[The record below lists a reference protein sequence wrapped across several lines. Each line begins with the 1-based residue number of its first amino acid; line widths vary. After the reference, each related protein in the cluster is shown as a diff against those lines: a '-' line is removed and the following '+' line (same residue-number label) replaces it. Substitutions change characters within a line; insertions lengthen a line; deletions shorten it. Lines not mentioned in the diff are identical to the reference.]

1 MFELSLDEMKN
12 FSSAEIDTFLSMYA
26 NANKAPILVKSNTIN
41 NVLIPVG
48 LENITL
54 SEIKIGPNPNSEGII
69 YIQGMPS
76 NTELSLFTPSG
87 QRLTCTIQISSNGI
101 SVTLP
106 VSKGIYYLVC
116 TKNGKKSLKK
126 IVRL

>member
-1 MFELSLDEMKN
+1 
-12 FSSAEIDTFLSMYA
+12 MYA

-87 QRLTCTIQISSNGI
+87 QRLTCTIQRSSNGI

-106 VSKGIYYLVC
+106 GSKGIYYLVF